1 MFTFSLA
8 FFADHRQ
15 FSLHFQRLSAF
26 CGKRKKEFGWKHPQ
40 WKPLTTATTCVRPW
54 VSNWLLCLL
63 CNILFIFSER
73 KYNSKSWRKL
83 VNYKQENRIPW
94 LFTDF
99 DNIKDFPWLLKK
111 FPDFSLTLK
120 NFQFFLTFPW
130 LWQPC
135 SCNAFKENWGL
146 INACSCM
153 QYQAN

>member
-15 FSLHFQRLSAF
+15 SSLHFQRFSAF

-40 WKPLTTATTCVRPW
+40 WKPLTTTTTCVRCW

-63 CNILFIFSER
+63 CSILFIFSER

-99 DNIKDFPWLLKK
+99 DNIKDFPWLLKNS
-111 FPDFSLTLK
+111 P
-120 NFQFFLTFPW
+120 TFPW
-130 LWQPC
+130 PWKIFSFPWLFPDC
-135 SCNAFKENWGL
+135 GNPVLATLSRKIED
-146 INACSCM
+146 S
-153 QYQAN
+153 